1 MILHIPSHLLDETPQ
16 SIGDLL
22 GDSTGLVR
30 VAILRSTVLLLDSSD
45 AYSIQVRRL
54 ANAEASR
61 CEDFVEMGA
70 DGGEETHLCQDSH
83 HHLVLRFHL
92 DSS

>member
-1 MILHIPSHLLDETPQ
+1 MLHIPSHLLEETPQ

-45 AYSIQVRRL
+45 AYSIQVHGL

-61 CEDFVEMGA
+61 CEYFVEIGA
-70 DGGEETHLCQDSH
+70 TVERNTRLCQDSH
-83 HHLVLRFHL
+83 HHVVLRFHS